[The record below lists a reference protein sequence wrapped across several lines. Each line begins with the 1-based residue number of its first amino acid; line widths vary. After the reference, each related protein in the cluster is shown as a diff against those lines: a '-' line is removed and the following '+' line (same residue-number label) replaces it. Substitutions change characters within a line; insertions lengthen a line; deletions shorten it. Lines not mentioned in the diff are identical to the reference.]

1 MHKYVGVAKELNIIN
16 FLDVDLVG
24 YGHLVKKINQGDNF
38 RFPVGKNGK
47 LGNKI
52 NISSSQTG
60 TILWDVEYFVPNS
73 TYNSYTSPL
82 SYVNSNEYW
91 TVSAPSGSQANMNLD
106 WDAESD
112 LTPLSTQNGVSDMR
126 VAKYNTGTLTWEEV
140 SSSASGSNSTGT
152 VSTSSRITI
161 PTAGSDNYT
170 TACINKLQSE
180 KFKYNENFVMKIM
193 RFLLPAQRDNELSLG
208 YLIDTVGISN
218 KHIEWIAVRPD
229 TLINEVEVS
238 EYIVHPSPIR
248 SPIFDAGKT
257 SRINVADFMVSLLK
271 DEELWEKWKY
281 KTPVIY
287 NIESNK

>member
-1 MHKYVGVAKELNIIN
+1 MKVLVLGANGSTGFNVVTQLLKQGIN
-16 FLDVDLVG
+16 VKALTRNVEIFDSIKNREHIEVLKASILEIDNQMLKQYLSDVDAVISCLGHNITLKGIFGKPYTLVVDA
-24 YGHLVKKINQGDNF
+24 LI
-38 RFPVGKNGK
+38 R
-47 LGNKI
+47 I
-52 NISSSQTG
+52 
-60 TILWDVEYFVPNS
+60 
-73 TYNSYTSPL
+73 
-82 SYVNSNEYW
+82 VNSFNENNKNKTIKIIW
-91 TVSAPSGSQANMNLD
+91 MN
-106 WDAESD
+106 
-112 LTPLSTQNGVSDMR
+112 
-126 VAKYNTGTLTWEEV
+126 
-140 SSSASGSNSTGT
+140 
-152 VSTSSRITI
+152 
-161 PTAGSDNYT
+161 T

-193 RFLLPAQRDNELSLG
+193 RFLLPPQRDNELSLG

-257 SRINVADFMVSLLK
+257 SRINVADFMVNLLK